1 MKTYFVL
8 VQSSCTKLTDELSF
22 LVQAESAEGAWRHA
36 ERTVHAR
43 TAHTTL
49 KYVIVKFER
58 VE

>member
-1 MKTYFVL
+1 VNTYFVL
-8 VQSSCTKLTDELSF
+8 VQTSCTKLTDKLSF
-22 LVQAESAEGAWRHA
+22 LVQAESVTEAWAIA